1 MKIAFVDDL
10 RWDYTPLTPYERPF
24 GGTQSALCYLAEALA
39 AGGHEVALVNNV
51 ANPGIYGGV
60 DCVGAGRGLTGEFL
74 NRFDAV
80 ISIATIG
87 RQLRRLGVQ
96 CPLVFWTG
104 HDVDQL
110 AVKSLQDAA
119 ERSCWTAFATVSEWQ
134 ARRYAAAFGIE
145 SSRLSVKRNGISPAV
160 EQRVRTRPWFFEESR
175 PPTLVYTS
183 TPFRGLDVLL
193 TAFPTICAAV
203 PGCTLKVYSA
213 MSMYQV
219 PVEQDPYRVLYR
231 LCAAIDGA
239 EYVGPLGQ
247 RPMADALA
255 EADILAYPSTF
266 AETACIAAM
275 EAMASGCLFVSTA
288 TGALP
293 ETAGRFGKL
302 LPIPKQA
309 RDVPFNIWLAN
320 NYATMM
326 IDEIRR
332 AAADPGGTATM
343 LKQQMTHF
351 RHHHQWRAHAREWE
365 SWLAALCV
373 AGLRGRRA

>member
-1 MKIAFVDDL
+1 MKIQKEKTIALGPTQVRVSAMGVGTNSWGARRAPPTDKLPVFNALLDAGITLFDTAEIYTLGASERTIGHCIRESDRTPIVLSKFFPMPWRWRTQDL
-10 RWDYTPLTPYERPF
+10 
-24 GGTQSALCYLAEALA
+24 S
-39 AGGHEVALVNNV
+39 VALH
-51 ANPGIYGGV
+51 GS
-60 DCVGAGRGLTGEFL
+60 LE
-74 NRFDAV
+74 
-80 ISIATIG
+80 
-87 RQLRRLGVQ
+87 RLG
-96 CPLVFWTG
+96 LAS
-104 HDVDQL
+104 VDIYL
-110 AVKSLQDAA
+110 LHFPWPPVSL
-119 ERSCWTAFATVSEWQ
+119 ETW
-134 ARRYAAAFGIE
+134 
-145 SSRLSVKRNGISPAV
+145 
-160 EQRVRTRPWFFEESR
+160 
-175 PPTLVYTS
+175 
-183 TPFRGLDVLL
+183 
-193 TAFPTICAAV
+193 
-203 PGCTLKVYSA
+203 
-213 MSMYQV
+213 
-219 PVEQDPYRVLYR
+219 
-231 LCAAIDGA
+231 
-239 EYVGPLGQ
+239 
-247 RPMADALA
+247 ADALA